1 MNEWSDSNWE
11 LRHEIIQKCRISALY
26 HRKRER
32 FFALCD
38 KLSVSL
44 SLIAGASATTDLLG
58 TADAKAIAG
67 AVVVLVTMPSIVFSW
82 TDKARLHGLLASK
95 FIALEADIEG
105 SGVLE
110 EAALHKFKERALK
123 LDMEE
128 PAQLSALTRICQN
141 ELSFASGNES
151 NMKEIK
157 FIERKFAHF
166 FDFPVKS

>member
-1 MNEWSDSNWE
+1 M
-11 LRHEIIQKCRISALY
+11 
-26 HRKRER
+26 
-32 FFALCD
+32 
-38 KLSVSL
+38 

-110 EAALHKFKERALK
+110 EAALHKFKELALK

-141 ELSFASGNES
+141 ELSFASGNTS
-151 NMKEIK
+151 NMTKISFLK
-157 FIERKFAHF
+157 RKFAHF
-166 FDFPVKS
+166 FDFPV

>member
-82 TDKARLHGLLASK
+82 TDKARSHAVLASK

-105 SGVLE
+105 SGVLDE
-110 EAALHKFKERALK
+110 QALSKFKEQALK

-128 PAQLSALTRICQN
+128 PPQLSALTRICQN
-141 ELSFASGNES
+141 ELSFASGNTS
-151 NMKEIK
+151 NMTEISFLK
-157 FIERKFAHF
+157 RKFAHF
-166 FDFPVKS
+166 FDFPV

>member
-67 AVVVLVTMPSIVFSW
+67 AVVVLVTMPSIVFAW
-82 TDKARLHGLLASK
+82 TDKSRLHGLLASK

-105 SGVLE
+105 AGVLE

-151 NMKEIK
+151 NMKKIK

>member
-1 MNEWSDSNWE
+1 MNEWSDRNWE
-11 LRHEIIQKCRISALY
+11 LRHEIIQKCRISSLY

-44 SLIAGASATTDLLG
+44 SLIAGASATTDLLV
-58 TADAKAIAG
+58 TAEAKAIAG
-67 AVVVLVTMPSIVFSW
+67 ALVVLFTMPSIVFAW

-105 SGVLE
+105 AGVLE
-110 EAALHKFKERALK
+110 EAALQRFKERALK

-141 ELSFASGNES
+141 ELSFASGNTR
-151 NMKEIK
+151 NMTKISFLK
-157 FIERKFAHF
+157 RKFAHF
-166 FDFPVKS
+166 FDFPV